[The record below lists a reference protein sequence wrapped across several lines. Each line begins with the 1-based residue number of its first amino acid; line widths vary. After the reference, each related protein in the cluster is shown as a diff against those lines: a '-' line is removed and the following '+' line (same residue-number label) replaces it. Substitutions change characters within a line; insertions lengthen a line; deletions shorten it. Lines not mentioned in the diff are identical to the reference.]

1 MKNEIKINKFKKF
14 NDIDNKK
21 KTFNY
26 IEDFINIPDIKKILI
41 LWPSTIYDEDNNKTY
56 SDSHYI
62 FHIDE
67 IGSIEKKIEK
77 YNFFKNF
84 FNKIF
89 KILLYLIY
97 TITKN
102 EYINQIKKNINKNQD
117 YYISLY
123 NQKELLIKNKNLNKL
138 KIENQKIRL
147 KIKMK
152 KNNKI
157 KQKKI

>member
-1 MKNEIKINKFKKF
+1 M
-14 NDIDNKK
+14 
-21 KTFNY
+21 
-26 IEDFINIPDIKKILI
+26 
-41 LWPSTIYDEDNNKTY
+41 
-56 SDSHYI
+56 
-62 FHIDE
+62 
-67 IGSIEKKIEK
+67 
-77 YNFFKNF
+77 
-84 FNKIF
+84 
-89 KILLYLIY
+89 IY